1 MSESIFA
8 IGKSIKSLLRKSFNC
23 ANLFRVFTFVFF
35 MWLILECFFEI
46 IEMQYHYYANITTS
60 LEVISGKKL
69 DRYDGNELK
78 PKTTEDALIRDIYKS
93 NHLRLRYLREGYRHV
108 VH

>member
-1 MSESIFA
+1 MSEAVFA
-8 IGKSIKSLLRKSFNC
+8 IGKSLKNLLKKGFNG
-23 ANLFRVFTFVFF
+23 ANLFRFFAFIFFTL
-35 MWLILECFFEI
+35 LILECFFEI

-69 DRYDGNELK
+69 DRYDGSELK
-78 PKTTEDALIRDIYKS
+78 PKTTEDALIRDIYKN

-108 VH
+108 IR